1 MGSPPPSLL
10 ARRSGSPARSGLD
23 YGDGADRAAGPAHEL
38 ERQADIEEALADHAF
53 EIGQVLRVEDAPVAA
68 GAMRGK
74 GRIGVEGHRVAIV
87 DARAFAADV
96 DHAPVSEPLR
106 RVPIEAGEFVQPV
119 RLMLAGVVVLPI
131 EEGVAALDR
140 KALLSERALQVLDG
154 DEGPGLGMRDIDAH
168 RLG

>member
-23 YGDGADRAAGPAHEL
+23 YGDGADRAAGPAQEL
-38 ERQADIEEALADHAF
+38 ERQADIQEALADHAF

-74 GRIGVEGHRVAIV
+74 GRLGLEGHRVAIV

-96 DHAPVSEPLR
+96 DHATVSEPLR

-119 RLMLAGVVVLPI
+119 RLALPGVVVLPI
-131 EEGVAALDR
+131 QEGVAVLNR
-140 KALLSERALQVLDG
+140 KAPLGEPTFQVLDG
-154 DEGPGLGMRDIDAH
+154 DEGSRLGMRDIDA
-168 RLG
+168 